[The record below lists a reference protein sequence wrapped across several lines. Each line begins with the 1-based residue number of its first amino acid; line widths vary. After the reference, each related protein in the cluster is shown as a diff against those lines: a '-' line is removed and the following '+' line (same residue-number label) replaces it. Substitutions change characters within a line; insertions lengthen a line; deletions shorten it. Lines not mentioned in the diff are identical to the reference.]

1 MSKQQS
7 ASELSKTIAGQWTKS
22 EKRAAANRSIMT
34 AKKKTHAVIKAFRQQ
49 QHMK

>member
-22 EKRAAANRSIMT
+22 EKRAKAARSIAE
-34 AKKKTHAVIKAFRQQ
+34 AKKNIHAVIKAFRQQ

>member
-22 EKRAAANRSIMT
+22 EKRAVANRSIMD